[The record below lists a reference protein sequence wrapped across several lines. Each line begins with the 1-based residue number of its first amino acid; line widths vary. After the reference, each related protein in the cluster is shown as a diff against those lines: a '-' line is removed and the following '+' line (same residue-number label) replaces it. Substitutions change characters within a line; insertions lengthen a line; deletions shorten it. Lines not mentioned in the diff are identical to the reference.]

1 MKKFFLYAVLSAI
14 CLCSAMSA
22 ASQDSLSQKRLDS
35 IIVSTSRAGVN
46 TPVANT
52 TLGKEVVER
61 VPSTYSLP
69 MMLNMLP
76 SVVSTT
82 EGGLA
87 LGYSNMRVR
96 GSDASRTNVTLNGIA
111 INDGESQEVIW
122 ANIPSL
128 PGFLQSVQL
137 QRGAGT
143 SSNGPGAFGA
153 SLNMQT
159 KTPSFNP
166 YASVDFSA
174 GSYKTFMESIAVGTG
189 SMKSVGNG
197 YFSADLAYNHAL
209 TRGYIRNAKANLNS
223 LMVSTSW
230 RNERSS
236 VKFIYMLGSQHTGI
250 TWEGCPIDI
259 YYTTRK
265 YNVAGEYYDDEG
277 NVHYYDN
284 ETDNYTQHHFQLHYV
299 HQFSP
304 KLSLS
309 STLHFTKGDGYY
321 ENYKYD
327 VKFSK
332 YGLDPQVIKGVT
344 YKKTDVIIQQS
355 MDNSYVAGALNLK
368 YRTGKLDFASGINYS
383 FYDGDHF
390 GNILW
395 SKYNQNLDLSKQWYT
410 NNGKKADAS
419 VFAKAE
425 FAIAGNLTGFID
437 LQYRFINFRLS
448 GMDKDFVSL
457 ANKKEYNF
465 FNPKAGLN
473 YKFGKYSRLYG
484 SVSVAHREPSRSDIK
499 ESIKAGKQDLLKS
512 ERMLDFEFGWQVK
525 TNRIETGINFYSM
538 EYRNQLVSTGRLT
551 ETGYVIQENIP
562 DSYRRG
568 VEVSLAYKPVRF
580 ITVFGTGTFSRN
592 KLKNYTLFVD
602 AYDNSSDWNPVPQKE
617 VFLKKSNLTLSPELI
632 ASGGFT
638 VKPEANTDI
647 TITGK
652 YVGEQYMDN
661 SSLEVAKVPS
671 YFTMSLDAAKTFVFR
686 NNSKLRISICVDN
699 LLNRKYYSYGWIYR
713 AVFDDG
719 SDDHIEKGVYAQATI
734 HFIGKIQFTF

>member
-1 MKKFFLYAVLSAI
+1 M
-14 CLCSAMSA
+14 
-22 ASQDSLSQKRLDS
+22 
-35 IIVSTSRAGVN
+35 
-46 TPVANT
+46 ANT
-52 TLGKEVVER
+52 TIGKDVVER

-128 PGFLQSVQL
+128 PNFLQSVQL

-143 SSNGPGAFGA
+143 SANGPGAFGA

-159 KTPSFNP
+159 KTPSFEP

-189 SMKSVGNG
+189 SMESVGNG
-197 YFSADLAYNHAL
+197 YFSADLAYNHAI

-223 LMVSTSW
+223 FLASASW

-259 YYTTRK
+259 YYTNRK

-284 ETDNYTQHHFQLHYV
+284 ETDNYRQHHFQLHYV
-299 HQFSP
+299 HQFSTR
-304 KLSLS
+304 LSLS

-332 YGLDPQVIKGVT
+332 YGLDPQVIDGKT
-344 YKKTDVIIQQS
+344 YKKTDVIIRQS
-355 MDNSYVAGALNLK
+355 MDNSYVAGVLNLK
-368 YRTGKLDFASGINYS
+368 YRTGKMDFASGINYS

-395 SKYNQNLDLSKQWYT
+395 SKYNQNLDLSKPWYT

-425 FAIAGNLTGFID
+425 FAIARNLTGFID
-437 LQYRFINFRLS
+437 IQYRFINFRLS

-652 YVGEQYMDN
+652 YVGKQYMDN

-686 NNSKLRISICVDN
+686 NNSKLRISFCVDN

-719 SDDHIEKGVYAQATI
+719 SDDYIEKGVYAQATI

>member
-1 MKKFFLYAVLSAI
+1 
-14 CLCSAMSA
+14 MSA
-22 ASQDSLSQKRLDS
+22 ASQDTLSQRRLDS

-52 TLGKEVVER
+52 TLGKGVVER

-128 PGFLQSVQL
+128 PNFLQSVQL

-143 SSNGPGAFGA
+143 SANGPGAFGA

-159 KTPSFNP
+159 KTPSFEP

-174 GSYKTFMESIAVGTG
+174 GSYKTFMESIALGTG

-197 YFSADLAYNHAL
+197 YFSADLAYNHAI

-259 YYTTRK
+259 YYTNRK

-284 ETDNYTQHHFQLHYV
+284 ETDNYSQHHFQLHYV

-309 STLHFTKGDGYY
+309 STLHA
-321 ENYKYD
+321 
-327 VKFSK
+327 
-332 YGLDPQVIKGVT
+332 GV
-344 YKKTDVIIQQS
+344 
-355 MDNSYVAGALNLK
+355 LNLK

-395 SKYNQNLDLSKQWYT
+395 SKYNQNLDLSNPWYT

-425 FAIAGNLTGFID
+425 ITIARNLTGFID

-448 GMDKDFVSL
+448 GMDKDFVGL
-457 ANKKEYNF
+457 DNKKEYNF
-465 FNPKAGLN
+465 FNPKVGLN
-473 YKFGKYSRLYG
+473 YRTSKDSKLYY

-512 ERMLDFEFGWQVK
+512 ERLLDYELGYQFRRKNVGFQV
-525 TNRIETGINFYSM
+525 NLYSM
-538 EYRNQLVSTGRLT
+538 NYKNQLVSTGRLT

-568 VEVSLAYKPVRF
+568 VEASGYYSPIDQLLFFATATYSK
-580 ITVFGTGTFSRN
+580 N

-602 AYDNSSDWNPVPQKE
+602 AYDNASDWNPTPQHE

-638 VKPEANTDI
+638 VKPEPNTDI

-652 YVGEQYMDN
+652 YVGKQYMDN

-686 NNSKLRISICVDN
+686 NNSKLRISLCVDN

-719 SDDHIEKGVYAQATI
+719 SDDYIEKGVYAQATI

>member
-1 MKKFFLYAVLSAI
+1 
-14 CLCSAMSA
+14 MSA
-22 ASQDSLSQKRLDS
+22 ASQDTLSQRRLDS

-52 TLGKEVVER
+52 TIGKDVVER

-128 PGFLQSVQL
+128 PNFLQSVQL

-143 SSNGPGAFGA
+143 SANGPGAFGA

-159 KTPSFNP
+159 KTPSFEP

-189 SMKSVGNG
+189 SMESVGNG
-197 YFSADLAYNHAL
+197 YFSADLAYNHAI

-223 LMVSTSW
+223 FLASASW

-259 YYTTRK
+259 YYTNRK

-284 ETDNYTQHHFQLHYV
+284 ETDNYRQHHFQLHYV
-299 HQFSP
+299 HQFSTR
-304 KLSLS
+304 LSLS

-332 YGLDPQVIKGVT
+332 YGLDPQVIDGKT
-344 YKKTDVIIQQS
+344 YKKTDVIIRQS
-355 MDNSYVAGALNLK
+355 MDNSYVAGVLNLK
-368 YRTGKLDFASGINYS
+368 YRTGKMDFASGINYS

-395 SKYNQNLDLSKQWYT
+395 SKYNQNLDLSKPWYT

-425 FAIAGNLTGFID
+425 FAIARNLTGFID
-437 LQYRFINFRLS
+437 IQYRFINFRLS

-652 YVGEQYMDN
+652 YVGKQYMDN

-686 NNSKLRISICVDN
+686 NNSKLRISFCVDN

-719 SDDHIEKGVYAQATI
+719 SDDYIEKGVYAQATI

>member
-1 MKKFFLYAVLSAI
+1 
-14 CLCSAMSA
+14 MSA
-22 ASQDSLSQKRLDS
+22 ASQDTLNQRRLDS

-52 TLGKEVVER
+52 TLGKDVLDR
-61 VPSTYSLP
+61 VPSTYSVP
-69 MMLNMLP
+69 TMLNMLP

-96 GSDASRTNVTLNGIA
+96 GSDASRTNITLNGIA
-111 INDGESQEVIW
+111 INDGESQEVFW
-122 ANIPSL
+122 VNIPSL
-128 PGFLQSVQL
+128 PSFLESVQL

-143 SSNGPGAFGA
+143 SVNGPGAFGA

-159 KTPSFNP
+159 RTPSSEP
-166 YASVDFSA
+166 YANVDFSA
-174 GSYKTFMESIAVGTG
+174 GSYKTFMESIAAG
-189 SMKSVGNG
+189 SGSLESVGNG
-197 YFSADLAYNHAL
+197 YFNVDLAYNHAN

-223 LMVSTSW
+223 FLASASW
-230 RNERSS
+230 RNMRSS
-236 VKFIYMLGSQHTGI
+236 LKFIYMLGSQHTGI

-259 YYTTRK
+259 YPTNRK
-265 YNVAGEYYDDEG
+265 YNVAGEYYDDAG

-284 ETDNYTQHHFQLHYV
+284 ETDHYTQHHFQLHYV
-299 HQFSP
+299 HQFSS
-304 KLSLS
+304 KLSLAT
-309 STLHFTKGDGYY
+309 TLHFTKGDGYY
-321 ENYKYD
+321 ENYKYN

-332 YGLDPQVIKGVT
+332 YGLDPQTIGGVT
-344 YKKTDVIIQQS
+344 YKKTDLIIRQG
-355 MDNSYVAGALNLK
+355 MDNSYVAGAVNLK
-368 YRTGKLDFASGINYS
+368 YRTKKLDLASGINYS
-383 FYDGDHF
+383 FYDGDHI
-390 GNILW
+390 GSILW
-395 SKYNQNLDLSKQWYT
+395 SKYDQNIDYSRDWYFNT
-410 NNGKKADAS
+410 GKKADAS
-419 VFAKAE
+419 AFAKAE
-425 FAIAGNLTGFID
+425 IALARNLTGFID
-437 LQYRFINFRLS
+437 LQYRFINFRMN
-448 GMDKDFVSL
+448 GPDKDFVSL

-638 VKPEANTDI
+638 AKPEANTDI

-652 YVGEQYMDN
+652 YVGKQYMDN

-671 YFTMSLDAAKTFVFR
+671 YFTMSLDAAKTFVFKD
-686 NNSKLRISICVDN
+686 NSKLRISLCVDN

-719 SDDHIEKGVYAQATI
+719 SDDYIEKGVYAQATI

>member
-1 MKKFFLYAVLSAI
+1 
-14 CLCSAMSA
+14 
-22 ASQDSLSQKRLDS
+22 
-35 IIVSTSRAGVN
+35 
-46 TPVANT
+46 
-52 TLGKEVVER
+52 
-61 VPSTYSLP
+61 
-69 MMLNMLP
+69 
-76 SVVSTT
+76 
-82 EGGLA
+82 
-87 LGYSNMRVR
+87 
-96 GSDASRTNVTLNGIA
+96 
-111 INDGESQEVIW
+111 
-122 ANIPSL
+122 
-128 PGFLQSVQL
+128 
-137 QRGAGT
+137 
-143 SSNGPGAFGA
+143 
-153 SLNMQT
+153 
-159 KTPSFNP
+159 
-166 YASVDFSA
+166 
-174 GSYKTFMESIAVGTG
+174 
-189 SMKSVGNG
+189 
-197 YFSADLAYNHAL
+197 
-209 TRGYIRNAKANLNS
+209 
-223 LMVSTSW
+223 
-230 RNERSS
+230 
-236 VKFIYMLGSQHTGI
+236 MLGSQHTGI

-259 YYTTRK
+259 YYTNRK

-284 ETDNYTQHHFQLHYV
+284 ETDNYIQHHFQLHYV

-368 YRTGKLDFASGINYS
+368 YKTGKMDFASGVNYS

-395 SKYNQNLDLSKQWYT
+395 SKYNQNLDLSKPWYT

-448 GMDKDFVSL
+448 GMDKDFVGL
-457 ANKKEYNF
+457 DNKKEYNF

-652 YVGEQYMDN
+652 YVGKQYMDN

-686 NNSKLRISICVDN
+686 NNSKLRISLCVDN

-719 SDDHIEKGVYAQATI
+719 SDDYIEKGVYAQATI